1 MSTVEG
7 KVIII
12 TGASSGI
19 GEATA
24 KKFAREG
31 GKVVLAS
38 RREGRLLKLKAAI
51 EQEGGEAVVKVTD
64 VTSYEQVEALAEF
77 AIETFGKIDVMFN
90 NAGLMPLSF
99 MDKLKVDE
107 WDRMIDVNVKGVL
120 YGIAAVLPYMQE
132 RNSGHIITTSSVAGH
147 GVFPSGTVYC
157 GTKFAARIFME
168 GLSKELAQTNIKTTS
183 ISPGV
188 VQTEL
193 ASFIT
198 DPDIKPLFEDPDM
211 PSLTSEDIASA
222 VYYAVSQPE
231 GVAVNEV
238 IVRPVHQG

>member
-1 MSTVEG
+1 MSTIEG

-24 KKFAREG
+24 LKLASEG
-31 GKVVLAS
+31 GKIVLAA
-38 RREGRLLKLKAAI
+38 RREERLLQLKAAI
-51 EQEGGEAVVKVTD
+51 EKQGGEAAIKVTD
-64 VTSYEQVEALAEF
+64 VTSRQEVQDLADF
-77 AIETFGKIDVMFN
+77 AIKTYGQIDVMFN

-120 YGIAAVLPYMQE
+120 YGIAAVLPHMQQQ
-132 RNSGHIITTSSVAGH
+132 NSGHIITTSSVAGH

-168 GLSKELAQTNIKTTS
+168 GLSKELAETNIKTTS

-188 VQTEL
+188 VETEL
-193 ASFIT
+193 SDFIT
-198 DPDIKPLFEDPDM
+198 DDDIKPRFENPDL
-211 PSLTSEDIASA
+211 PSLKSEDIANA
-222 VYYAVSQPE
+222 VYYAVSQPA
-231 GVAVNEV
+231 GVAINEI
-238 IVRPVHQG
+238 IVRPTNQG

>member
-1 MSTVEG
+1 MSTVKG

-19 GEATA
+19 GAATA
-24 KKFAREG
+24 LKFAGEG
-31 GKVVLAS
+31 AKVVLAA
-38 RREGRLLKLKAAI
+38 RREERLIQLKQKI
-51 EQEGGEAVVKVTD
+51 EQEGGEAVIKVTD
-64 VTSYEQVEALAEF
+64 VTSYEDMQELATFTIKTYGQV
-77 AIETFGKIDVMFN
+77 DVMFN

-120 YGIAAVLPYMQE
+120 YGIAAVLPYMQQ
-132 RNSGHIITTSSVAGH
+132 RDSGHIITTSSVAGH

-188 VQTEL
+188 VETEL
-193 ASFIT
+193 ADFIT
-198 DPDIKPLFEDPDM
+198 DQDIKPKFEDPNL
-211 PSLTSEDIASA
+211 PSITGEDIANA
-222 VYYAVSQPE
+222 VYYAVSQPAS
-231 GVAVNEV
+231 VAVNEV
-238 IVRPVHQG
+238 IIRPTNQG